1 MQKTSPPAQLTEQL
15 TSRLLAIPADRLGV
29 WTSSL
34 CVVHCLLTPIVL
46 SISAVSAHFLPSEEW
61 THRAL
66 ALVIAALGAIAL
78 VNGYRRHRRRR
89 VMGLMAVGLALIFAG
104 AYWGNALPSHRAEVL
119 ITFAGSGF
127 MIAAHRINH
136 TFCIIAGP
144 ATRARGD
151 QARRR
156 FWGRSWSM
164 ESMRRSS
171 AALP

>member
-136 TFCIIAGP
+136 TFCNHCRTCDSCEG
-144 ATRARGD
+144 
-151 QARRR
+151 
-156 FWGRSWSM
+156 
-164 ESMRRSS
+164 
-171 AALP
+171 